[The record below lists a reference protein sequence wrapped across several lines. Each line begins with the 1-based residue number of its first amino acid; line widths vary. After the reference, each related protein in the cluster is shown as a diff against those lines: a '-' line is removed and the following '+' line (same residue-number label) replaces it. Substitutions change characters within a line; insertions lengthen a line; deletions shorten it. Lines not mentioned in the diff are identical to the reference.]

1 LEGSVAIVG
10 YMGSGKTTM
19 GLLLA
24 RALSLEFVDLDRVIM
39 RSAGKGIPQ
48 IFAEHGEN
56 HFRDLEHNALLQT
69 LDGGTPSVV
78 ACGGGTVVRPDNRT
92 LLRDVTTVFLREDT
106 EVLYQRTRGTERP
119 LRAASLEEFEL
130 RYAERLPLYRE
141 VADIEVEADGRLPAK
156 VAEEVLGCLSRR

>member
-10 YMGSGKTTM
+10 YMGSGKTTL

-24 RALSLEFVDLDRVIM
+24 RALSLEFVDLDRVIV
-39 RSAGKGIPQ
+39 RSAGKAIPQ

-141 VADIEVEADGRLPAK
+141 VADIEVEADGRPPAK